1 MVLKELNK
9 EERPRERLA
18 AKGAYALS
26 NAELM
31 AILLRTGGMG
41 RDVVSVA
48 RELLGLAGDLTTL
61 SMMSIDKM
69 TEIRG
74 IGKDKATTVT
84 AAFELGRRL
93 AAEKSGTDSR
103 PITNARQAFEL
114 LLPVM
119 KGLDHEE
126 CWVIFLNRANR
137 ITSKDRMSSGGQAST
152 VLDTGMIIRKALEK
166 KASGLILAHN
176 HPSGSPYPG
185 QADIRQTQELR
196 KASSTF
202 GISLIDHII
211 ICDSCFYSFAD
222 EQAVFR

>member
-1 MVLKELNK
+1 MTLKDINK

-61 SMMSIDKM
+61 SMMSLDKM
-69 TEIRG
+69 TEVRG
-74 IGKDKATTVT
+74 IGKDKAIAVA

-93 AAEKSGTDSR
+93 AVEKTGTDSR

-126 CWVIFLNRANR
+126 CWVIYMNRANR
-137 ITSKDRMSSGGQAST
+137 VTAKEKMSSGGQTGT
-152 VLDTGMIIRKALEK
+152 VLDNGIIIRKALEK
-166 KASGLILAHN
+166 KALGMILAHN

-185 QADIRQTQELR
+185 QADIRQTQELK

-222 EQAVFR
+222 EQASYV